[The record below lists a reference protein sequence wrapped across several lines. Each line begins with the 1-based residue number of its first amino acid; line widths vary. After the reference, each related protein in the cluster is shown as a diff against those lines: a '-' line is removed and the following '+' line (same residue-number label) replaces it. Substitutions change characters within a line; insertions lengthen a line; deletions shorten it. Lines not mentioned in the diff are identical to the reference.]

1 MNAVSIFLNKS
12 RKINL
17 PLPKRKTV
25 SAEVASFNLNIESLG
40 FCMSMDLMRSMSSL
54 STEEL
59 DSLTKKVLSTLKHM
73 VGAHKK
79 YTPMYPNFPQQVMDM
94 SEAELYINAISH
106 YLGDFISDNFK
117 VPCRI
122 LPKYKKEKREALP
135 EEEVQLRVINLGNQ
149 FDFEAVF
156 TNLIGSNGSLS
167 ETDKEIVCWFV
178 NNANVKDLL
187 PDSIPQKE
195 NLTYLFGK
203 LLEKGTPHYLFKC
216 LKTATDVLRVAVV
229 MSGGDVSLA
238 AKSKFRRF
246 KRSERKFLLEAL
258 ENTYN
263 TVEDMLRWNEMWKR
277 LARELHPSDYA
288 SRFPKMAKAFS
299 IVCNNEEFETTN
311 STVEKAISTN
321 HIANAVKVLV
331 SRPGDFARRL
341 DHLIRVSNKTQLEI
355 VLNGFEESVGK
366 VSTPVLMQVYAHFKS
381 RNEDTLYKSVF
392 PKGNVAK
399 LQVVEA
405 VTYALDKKIINRVC
419 KAIEDALVERFAKL
433 PKLGKVYLDE
443 SLKEQFVP
451 FAQRSASKTLRSFA
465 RGSKVAMPEDMKTL
479 RFFIWWKDGDQR
491 TDIDLSAAMY
501 SDDWKE
507 KGTLAYY
514 NLKDF
519 GGCHSGDITSA
530 PKGAAEFIDIDIE
543 KVLQADVRY
552 VIMSVY
558 SFTRQPYC
566 DLPECF
572 AGWMARS
579 KAGSGEIFEA
589 RTVMD
594 KVDLTSDTTV
604 CIPMVFDLLERKMIW
619 ADLGLTNRLSN
630 YGSYGNSAKTS
641 KEGLMLK
648 AIATLK
654 KPTLYDLFS
663 MHIKA
668 RGKLV
673 ENKEKADKVFSLYE
687 GITPFD
693 TDLIMKE
700 YLTN

>member
-59 DSLTKKVLSTLKHM
+59 DALTKKVLSTLKHM

-106 YLGDFISDNFK
+106 YMGDFISDVFK

-122 LPKYKKEKREALP
+122 LPKYKKEKRELLP
-135 EEEVQLRVINLGNQ
+135 EEEIQLRIINLGNQ
-149 FDFEAVF
+149 FEFEAVF
-156 TNLIGSNGSLS
+156 TNLIGSNGSIS
-167 ETDKEIVCWFV
+167 ESDKEIVCWFV
-178 NNANVKDLL
+178 NNTNVKNLL

-195 NLTYLFGK
+195 NLAYLFGK
-203 LLEKGTPHYLFKC
+203 LMEKGTPHYLFKC

-238 AKSKFRRF
+238 TKSKFRRF
-246 KRSERKFLLEAL
+246 KRSERRFLLEAL
-258 ENTYN
+258 ENTFN
-263 TVEDMLRWNEMWKR
+263 TTEDMLRWNEMWKR

-288 SRFPKMAKAFS
+288 TRLPKMAKSFS
-299 IVCNNEEFETTN
+299 VVCNNEVFETTN
-311 STVEKAISTN
+311 GIVEKAISTN
-321 HIANAVKVLV
+321 HIANAVKVLKT
-331 SRPGDFARRL
+331 RPGDFARRL
-341 DHLIRVSNKTQLEI
+341 DHLIRISNKTQLEI
-355 VLNGFEESVGK
+355 VLNGFEESVDK
-366 VSTPVLMQVYAHFKS
+366 VSTPVLMQLYTHIKN
-381 RNEDTLYKSVF
+381 RTEDTLYKSVF

-419 KAIEDALVERFAKL
+419 KVIEDTLVQRFAKL
-433 PKLGKVYLDE
+433 PKLGNVYLDE
-443 SLKEQFVP
+443 ALKEQFVP

-479 RFFIWWKDGDQR
+479 RFFIWWKDGKGR
-491 TDIDLSAAMY
+491 TDIDLSAGLY
-501 SDDWKE
+501 RDNWDQQSV
-507 KGTLAYY
+507 LSYY
-514 NLKDF
+514 NLKEF

-530 PKGAAEFIDIDIE
+530 PKGAAEFIDVDID
-543 KVLQADVRY
+543 KVLASGARY
-552 VIMSVY
+552 IVMSVY
-558 SFTRQPYC
+558 SFTQQSYC

-579 KAGSGEIFEA
+579 KANSGEIFEA

-594 KVDLTSDTTV
+594 KVDLTSNTTV

-619 ADLGLTNRLSN
+619 ADLGLSNRA
-630 YGSYGNSAKTS
+630 SYCNNAQTS
-641 KEGLMLK
+641 QEALMLK

-663 MHIKA
+663 MHVKA

-673 ENKEKADKVFSLYE
+673 NNKEKADKVFSLHE

-700 YLTN
+700 YLVNA